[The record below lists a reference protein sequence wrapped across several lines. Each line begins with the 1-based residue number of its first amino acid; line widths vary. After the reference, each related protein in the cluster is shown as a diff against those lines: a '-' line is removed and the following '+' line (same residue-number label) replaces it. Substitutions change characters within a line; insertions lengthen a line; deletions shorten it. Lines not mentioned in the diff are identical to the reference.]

1 LNRGVFLDRDSV
13 DRGDL
18 DLSGLQASLPEWR
31 LHDASSYDQV
41 AARIAAAMVV
51 VSNKVLLDEA
61 ALHRA
66 PGLKLIC
73 VAATGTNNVDL
84 DAARAL
90 GITVCN
96 VRAYA
101 TPSVVQHV
109 FGLLLALSTRLLDY
123 RRLVQH
129 GGWQTSTQFCRLDF
143 PIRELTG
150 KTLGIVGLG
159 ELGRA
164 VAQTAA
170 AFGMEVLVAQR
181 PGGPS
186 QPGRVALD
194 DLLRRV
200 DALSLHCPLTPET
213 HGLIGARELAL
224 MKPDAVLINAA
235 RGGIVDEEALA
246 EALRAGRLGGA
257 GVDVLSEE
265 PPTHGNALLAD
276 DIPNLIVTPHVAWA
290 SRESRQRLIDQL
302 VTNVRAFLDGTPRN
316 VLT

>member
-31 LHDASSYDQV
+31 LHGASTHDQV
-41 AARIAAAMVV
+41 AARIATAAVV
-51 VSNKVLLDEA
+51 VSNKVLLDQA
-61 ALHRA
+61 ALRHA

-73 VAATGTNNVDL
+73 IAATGTNNVDL

-90 GITVCN
+90 GMTVCN

-109 FGLLLALSTRLLDY
+109 FGLLLALSMRLLDY
-123 RRLVQH
+123 RRLVRQ
-129 GGWQTSTQFCRLDF
+129 GGWQTSSQFCRMDF
-143 PIRELTG
+143 PIRELAG

-164 VAQTAA
+164 VAQAA
-170 AFGMEVLVAQR
+170 TAFGMEVLVAQR
-181 PGGPS
+181 PGGPP

-194 DLLRRV
+194 DLLGRV
-200 DALSLHCPLTPET
+200 DVLSLHCPLTPET

-235 RGGIVDEEALA
+235 RGGIVDERALA

-265 PPTHGNALLAD
+265 PPVHGNPLLAD

-290 SRESRQRLIDQL
+290 SRESRQRLVDQL
-302 VTNVRAFLDGTPRN
+302 AANVRAFLDGTPRN
-316 VLT
+316 VVT